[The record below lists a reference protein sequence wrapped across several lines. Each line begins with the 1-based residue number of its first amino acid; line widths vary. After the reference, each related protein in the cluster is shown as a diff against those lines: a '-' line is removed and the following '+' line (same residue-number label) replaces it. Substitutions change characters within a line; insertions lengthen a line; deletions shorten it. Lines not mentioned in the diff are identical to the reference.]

1 MEENWKE
8 QFKSKLKEE
17 ILLLKDSA
25 KEVIETKLEN
35 YNAKIRDI
43 NVNTFISAYKPD
55 NKHSGAIVTMA
66 LYLWEYEARFGFCLN
81 VLSFILVSNG
91 NDLFYN
97 RKENGKRVRIKV
109 TSFEELESFLISR
122 KCKYLSQNGFEMFDE
137 KKNPKIEKFRKVRN
151 NVAHFNLSINNNGL
165 ITMYDDQTKNPEDP
179 LILVQEDLMEFS
191 SDIFQ
196 ILRSYI

>member
-8 QFKSKLKEE
+8 RLKSKIEEE

-122 KCKYLSQNGFEMFDE
+122 KCKYLSRNGFEMFDE
-137 KKNPKIEKFRKVRN
+137 KKNPKIEKFRKMRN

-165 ITMYDDQTKNPEDP
+165 ITVYDDQTKNPEDP

-191 SDIFQ
+191 TDIFQ

>member
-191 SDIFQ
+191 TDIFQ

>member
-1 MEENWKE
+1 
-8 QFKSKLKEE
+8 
-17 ILLLKDSA
+17 
-25 KEVIETKLEN
+25 
-35 YNAKIRDI
+35 
-43 NVNTFISAYKPD
+43 
-55 NKHSGAIVTMA
+55 MA

-122 KCKYLSQNGFEMFDE
+122 KCKYLSRNGFEMFDE
-137 KKNPKIEKFRKVRN
+137 KKNPKIEKFRKMRN

-165 ITMYDDQTKNPEDP
+165 ITVYDDQTKNPEDP

-191 SDIFQ
+191 TDIFQ

>member
-8 QFKSKLKEE
+8 RLKSKIEEE

-137 KKNPKIEKFRKVRN
+137 KKNPKIEKFRKMRN

-165 ITMYDDQTKNPEDP
+165 ITVYDDQTKNPEDP

-191 SDIFQ
+191 TDIFQ